1 MFTDNIQNVIP
12 LINNN
17 FKNLCDSDLKREEL
31 QLALRHM
38 KKVRVQDLMDFRLN
52 FTNISGIF

>member
-31 QLALRHM
+31 QLALRQM
-38 KKVRVQDLMDFRLN
+38 KKVKSPGPDGLSIEFYQHFC
-52 FTNISGIF
+52 IF